1 MFIFDLFLLF
11 FFLVDFCRPFPLSG
25 AQNPPK
31 NDSVVCLVIKCEDA
45 FLCGVKSFLKIKCEN
60 FMQMRFLFSFFKVAY
75 SSEFRTGA
83 VHDGP
88 ECVKGA
94 CSRRANQLSG
104 TFTDTWI
111 SLI

>member
-1 MFIFDLFLLF
+1 
-11 FFLVDFCRPFPLSG
+11 LVDFCRPFPLSV